1 MRDQKPSHLMKTI
14 RLCPT
19 CTSALPVDAP
29 DGLCPQCLL
38 QTDAPTEAGGPGF
51 KPILGPEPGGLFGG
65 YHIVRL
71 LGEGGMGSVYEA
83 EDVENGRRVALKLL
97 RHAPDSPTARQRF
110 LREGRLAASVN
121 HPRSVYIYGAEEID
135 GAPVIT
141 MEYVPGGTLSE
152 LVKAHGPLSG
162 PKAVDAILQIME
174 GLEAAAA
181 KGVLHRDV
189 KPSNCFVE
197 ADGTVKVGDFGL
209 SISTLAR
216 DQTNLT
222 IAGAIMG
229 TPSYAP
235 PEQLRGDEL
244 DVRADI
250 YSVGVTLYFL
260 LTGQTPFNADSMV
273 KLIATVLEK
282 PAPSPCLLRPEI
294 PKAVEQAVLR
304 CLAKQPAQRFKD
316 YDELRHALLPFSSAE
331 PAAAPLGLRLAAG
344 IIDRILLGLLIVAG
358 ASILSNFPG
367 YEHLAFNEL
376 RSPRLLW
383 EFWPLVG
390 QALYFALF
398 EGLCGAGIGKY
409 FCRLRVVGPNRGLP
423 GLPRSLGRALIYI
436 FTPRLPV
443 WFLSGGMHADLG
455 VPMQAAGMLSVYVI
469 HGLFFV
475 TARRRNGFASVYDL
489 ITGTRVVQRVAN
501 ERRSQQPLAEDA
513 APQSSNSPIV
523 GPFHVLESLGRRG
536 SEEILLGYDTRL
548 LRKVWIR
555 KQTPGTA
562 PIPAFQRDLNRK
574 GRLHWLAGRR
584 SAAECWDAYEAVAG
598 QPLVS
603 LLAAPQ
609 PWKAVRFWLLDLA
622 EELDAARLDGS
633 SPDTLALDHVWIT
646 ADGRAKLLDFPAPG
660 TNGAGGKSSNQSA
673 QQFLS
678 QVAYAGL
685 AGRSPSEE
693 ANESVPQIPM
703 PLFARAFLQKLPGL
717 PDLPSVLTE
726 LRPLL
731 DKPAEVSSGQRRGLI
746 YMSTFIASLCFSWV
760 SIASGYT
767 QGRQAPLWM
776 LSAFALP
783 SLTASLLFRRGLG
796 LRLLK
801 IEIVTETGMPA
812 PRWRTFL
819 RCLLPWMPFFLFL
832 LAVALLDRF
841 WPFWIFLGSL
851 VGGIIYRLVRP
862 GRAIRDRIAGTWLV
876 PE

>member
-1 MRDQKPSHLMKTI
+1 MKTI

-19 CTSALPVDAP
+19 CASALPADAP

-38 QTDAPTEAGGPGF
+38 QTDGVTEAGGPGF
-51 KPILGPEPGGLFGG
+51 KPTLGPEPGCLFGD
-65 YHIVRL
+65 YRIVRL

-83 EDVENGRRVALKLL
+83 EDVENGRRVALKVL

-121 HPRSVYIYGAEEID
+121 HPHSVYIYGAEEID

-152 LVKAHGPLSG
+152 LVKAHGPLSVA
-162 PKAVDAILQIME
+162 KAVDTILQIME

-189 KPSNCFVE
+189 KPSNCFIE
-197 ADGTVKVGDFGL
+197 ADGAVKVGDFGL

-222 IAGAIMG
+222 MPGAIMG

-273 KLIATVLEK
+273 KLLATVLEK
-282 PAPSPCLLRPEI
+282 PAPSPRLLRPEI

-304 CLAKQPAQRFKD
+304 CLAKEPAQRFKD
-316 YDELRHALLPFSSAE
+316 YEELRQALLPFGSAE
-331 PAAAPLGLRLAAG
+331 PPAAPLGLRLVAG
-344 IIDRILLGLLIVAG
+344 IIDRILLGLFIVAG
-358 ASILSNFPG
+358 ASILSILSGN
-367 YEHLAFNEL
+367 EDLAFHEL
-376 RSPRLLW
+376 RSPKLMW
-383 EFWPLVG
+383 EIWPLVG
-390 QALYFALF
+390 QALYYALC
-398 EGLCGAGIGKY
+398 EGLWGAGIGKY
-409 FCRLRVVGPNRGLP
+409 ICRLRVVGPNRGLP
-423 GLPRSLGRALIYI
+423 GLPRAFGRALIYI

-443 WFLSGGMHADLG
+443 WFLSGGMHADIS
-455 VPMQAAGMLSVYVI
+455 VPMQAVGLLSVYFI
-469 HGLFFV
+469 HALFFV

-489 ITGTRVVQRVAN
+489 ITGTRVVQHVAK
-501 ERRSQQPLAEDA
+501 ERRSQQTLAEDSTQQA
-513 APQSSNSPIV
+513 SNAPMV
-523 GPFHVLESLGRRG
+523 GPFHVLESLGRRD

-555 KQTPGTA
+555 KQPPGTA
-562 PIPAFQRDLNRK
+562 PIPAIQRDLTRK

-584 SAAECWDAYEAVAG
+584 SAEECWDAYEAVAG

-603 LLAAPQ
+603 LLDAAQ
-609 PWKAVRFWLLDLA
+609 PWKSVRFWLLDLA

-633 SPDTLALDHVWIT
+633 SPDTFCLDRVWIT
-646 ADGRAKLLDFPAPG
+646 ADGRAKLLDFPARG
-660 TNGAGGKSSNQSA
+660 ENGSGAKNSKPSA
-673 QQFLS
+673 QQFLN
-678 QVAYAGL
+678 QVAFAGL
-685 AGRSPSEE
+685 AGRPSEG
-693 ANESVPQIPM
+693 ANGSVPQIPM
-703 PLFARAFLQKLPGL
+703 PLFARAFLQTLPAA
-717 PDLPSVLTE
+717 PDLPSVLAE

-731 DKPAEVSSGQRRGLI
+731 DKPAEVSSGRRRGLI
-746 YMSTFIASLCFSWV
+746 YMSLFIACLCFGWV
-760 SIASGYT
+760 SIASGYM

-776 LSAFALP
+776 FGAFALP

-801 IEIVTETGMPA
+801 VEIVGKTGLPA
-812 PRWRTFL
+812 PRWQTFL
-819 RCLLPWMPFFLFL
+819 RCLLAWLPFL
-832 LAVALLDRF
+832 LTLLTIALVEKP
-841 WPFWIFLGSL
+841 WPLWIFLSAL
-851 VGGIIYRLVRP
+851 VGGIAYRLVRP
-862 GRAIRDRIAGTWLV
+862 GRAIRDRIVGTWLV

>member
-1 MRDQKPSHLMKTI
+1 MNI
-14 RLCPT
+14 VRLCPT
-19 CTSALPVDAP
+19 CASALPSDAP

-38 QTDAPTEAGGPGF
+38 QSDAPTEIGGPGF
-51 KPILGPEPGGLFGG
+51 MPRLGREPGGLFGG
-65 YHIVRL
+65 YRIVRL

-83 EDVENGRRVALKLL
+83 EDGENGRRVALKVL

-121 HPRSVYIYGAEEID
+121 HPNSVYIYGAEEID

-152 LVKAHGPLSG
+152 LVKAHGPLSVA
-162 PKAVDAILQIME
+162 KAVDAILQIIE

-189 KPSNCFVE
+189 KPSNCFIE
-197 ADGTVKVGDFGL
+197 ADGAVKVGDFGL

-216 DQTNLT
+216 DQANLT
-222 IAGAIMG
+222 MTGVIMG

-260 LTGQTPFNADSMV
+260 LTGQTPFKADSMV
-273 KLIATVLEK
+273 KLLATVLEK
-282 PAPSPCLLRPEI
+282 PAPSPRLLRPEI
-294 PKAVEQAVLR
+294 PKPVEQAVLR
-304 CLAKQPAQRFKD
+304 CLAKQPGQRFKD
-316 YDELRHALLPFSSAE
+316 YDELRQVLLPFGSAE
-331 PAAAPLGLRLAAG
+331 PAAAPLGLRLVAG
-344 IIDRILLGLLIVAG
+344 IIDRILLGLLILAG
-358 ASILSNFPG
+358 ASLLSTLPG
-367 YEHLAFNEL
+367 HKDLAFHEL
-376 RSPRLLW
+376 RSPRLMW

-398 EGLCGAGIGKY
+398 EGLWGAGIGKY

-423 GLPRSLGRALIYI
+423 GMPRALGRALIYM
-436 FTPRLPV
+436 FAPRIPV
-443 WFLSGGMHADLG
+443 WFLSGGIHADIG
-455 VPMQAAGMLSVYVI
+455 VPMQAVGLLSVYFI

-501 ERRSQQPLAEDA
+501 ERRSQQPLVGDA
-513 APQSSNSPIV
+513 APQSSKSPMV
-523 GPFHVLESLGRRG
+523 GPFHVLESLARQGG
-536 SEEILLGYDTRL
+536 EEILLGYDTRL
-548 LRKVWIR
+548 LREVWIR
-555 KQTPGTA
+555 KQPPGTA
-562 PIPAFQRDLNRK
+562 PIPAMHRDLTRK

-584 SAAECWDAYEAVAG
+584 SAEECWDAYEAVAG

-603 LLAAPQ
+603 LLEAPQ
-609 PWKAVRFWLLDLA
+609 PWKSVRYWLLDLA
-622 EELDAARLDGS
+622 EELDAARLDRS
-633 SPDTLALDHVWIT
+633 SPDALGLDRVWIT

-660 TNGAGGKSSNQSA
+660 KNGAGGESSSPSA

-685 AGRSPSEE
+685 AGRSASAE

-703 PLFARAFLQKLPGL
+703 PLFARAFLQKLPAA
-717 PDLPSVLTE
+717 PDLSAVLAE
-726 LRPLL
+726 LRPLM

-746 YMSTFIASLCFSWV
+746 YMSTLIACMCFGWT
-760 SIASGYT
+760 SIALGYI
-767 QGRQAPLWM
+767 QGKQVPLWM
-776 LSAFALP
+776 FSTLALP

-801 IEIVTETGMPA
+801 VEIVTKTGLPA
-812 PRWRTFL
+812 PRWQSFL
-819 RCLLPWMPFFLFL
+819 RCLLPWLPFFLTL
-832 LAVALLDRF
+832 LSVALIERP
-841 WPFWIFLGSL
+841 WPLLVFLSAV
-851 VGGIIYRLVRP
+851 VGGIVYRLVRP
-862 GRAIRDRIAGTWLV
+862 GRAIRDRIVGTWLV

>member
-1 MRDQKPSHLMKTI
+1 MKTI

-19 CTSALPVDAP
+19 CASAVPADAP

-38 QTDAPTEAGGPGF
+38 QTDAVTEAGGPGF
-51 KPILGPEPGGLFGG
+51 KPTLGPQPGGLFGG
-65 YHIVRL
+65 YRIVRL

-83 EDVENGRRVALKLL
+83 EDLENGRRGALKVL

-121 HPRSVYIYGAEEID
+121 HPNSVYVYGAEEID
-135 GAPVIT
+135 DAPVIT

-152 LVKAHGPLSG
+152 LVKAGGPM
-162 PKAVDAILQIME
+162 PVAKAVDAILQVVA

-189 KPSNCFVE
+189 KPSNCFVN

-222 IAGAIMG
+222 MPGAIMG
-229 TPSYAP
+229 TPSYAS

-260 LTGQTPFNADSMV
+260 LTGQTPFNADNIV
-273 KLIATVLEK
+273 KLVATVLEK
-282 PAPSPCLLRPEI
+282 PAPSPRILCPEI
-294 PKAVEQAVLR
+294 PKALDQAVLR
-304 CLAKQPAQRFKD
+304 CLAKAPAQRFKD
-316 YDELRHALLPFSSAE
+316 YEELRQALLPFGSAE
-331 PAAAPLGLRLAAG
+331 PAAAPLGLRLVAG
-344 IIDRILLGLLIVAG
+344 IIDRILLGLLILAG
-358 ASILSNFPG
+358 ASILSTLPG
-367 YEHLAFNEL
+367 HEDLAFHEL
-376 RSPRLLW
+376 RSPRLMW

-398 EGLCGAGIGKY
+398 EGLWGAGIGKY

-423 GLPRSLGRALIYI
+423 GLPRAFGRALIYM
-436 FTPRLPV
+436 FTPRIPV
-443 WFLSGGMHADLG
+443 WFFSGGMHADIG
-455 VPMQAAGMLSVYVI
+455 VPMQTVGLLSVYFI
-469 HGLFFV
+469 HGLLFV

-501 ERRSQQPLAEDA
+501 ERRPQQPLAEDA
-513 APQSSNSPIV
+513 APQSSKSPMV
-523 GPFHVLESLGRRG
+523 GPFHVLESLARQG

-555 KQTPGTA
+555 KQPPGTA
-562 PIPAFQRDLNRK
+562 PIPAMQRDLTRK
-574 GRLHWLAGRR
+574 GRLHWLAARR
-584 SAAECWDAYEAVAG
+584 SAEECWDAYEAVAG

-603 LLAAPQ
+603 LLGAPQ
-609 PWKAVRFWLLDLA
+609 PWKSVRFWLLDLA
-622 EELDAARLDGS
+622 EELDAARLDRS
-633 SPDTLALDHVWIT
+633 SPDTFGLDRVWIT
-646 ADGRAKLLDFPAPG
+646 AEGRAKLFDFPAPAK
-660 TNGAGGKSSNQSA
+660 NRAGGKSSNPSA

-685 AGRSPSEE
+685 AGRSTSEE

-703 PLFARAFLQKLPGL
+703 PLFARAFLQKLPAA
-717 PDLPSVLTE
+717 PDLPSVLAE

-731 DKPAEVSSGQRRGLI
+731 DKPAEVSSGQRRGLM
-746 YMSTFIASLCFSWV
+746 YMSMFIACLCFSWV
-760 SIASGYT
+760 SIASGYM

-776 LSAFALP
+776 FSAFAIP

-801 IEIVTETGMPA
+801 VEIVTKTGLPA
-812 PRWRTFL
+812 PRWQTFL
-819 RCLLPWMPFFLFL
+819 RCLLAWLPFL
-832 LAVALLDRF
+832 LALLSIALTERP
-841 WPFWIFLGSL
+841 WPFWIFLSSL
-851 VGGIIYRLVRP
+851 VGGIVYRLVRP
-862 GRAIRDRIAGTWLV
+862 GRAIRDRIVGTWLV